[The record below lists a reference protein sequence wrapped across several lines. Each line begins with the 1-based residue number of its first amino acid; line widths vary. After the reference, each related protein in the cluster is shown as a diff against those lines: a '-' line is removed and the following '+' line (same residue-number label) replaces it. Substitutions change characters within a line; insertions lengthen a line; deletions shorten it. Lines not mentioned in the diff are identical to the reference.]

1 VTPFITPDGL
11 VVLDVIQDISSLDG
25 FVDVSNGQKAPQTS
39 TSSAQATL
47 SVRDGETI
55 ILGGYVKDSRND
67 NKSGVPILK
76 DIPLL
81 GNLFR
86 SKSRDNSRSELILLL
101 KVTVLRDPADASHQ
115 VETEQAKMP
124 GLSEAAKEFKKTE
137 EQSLKRSGRQ
147 PQSP

>member
-1 VTPFITPDGL
+1 M
-11 VVLDVIQDISSLDG
+11 LDVVQDISSLDG

-55 ILGGYVKDSRND
+55 ILGGYVKDSRTD

-76 DIPLL
+76 DIPFL

-101 KVTVLRDPADASHQ
+101 KVTVLKDPADASAQ
-115 VETEQAKMP
+115 VETEKTRLP
-124 GLSEAAKEFKKTE
+124 GISRADKEFKKTE
-137 EQSLKRSGRQ
+137 EQSLKKAGQ
-147 PQSP
+147 PPQHQ

>member
-1 VTPFITPDGL
+1 M
-11 VVLDVIQDISSLDG
+11 LDVVQDISSLDG

-55 ILGGYVKDSRND
+55 MLGGYVLDSRNTT
-67 NKSGVPILK
+67 KSGVPILK

-86 SKSRDNSRSELILLL
+86 SKSRDNKRSELLLLL
-101 KVTVLRDPADASHQ
+101 KVTVLKDPSEASNQ
-115 VETEQAKMP
+115 VETEKARLP
-124 GLSEAAKEFKKTE
+124 GVSEADKEFNKTE
-137 EQSLKRSGRQ
+137 EQSLKKAGRSQ
-147 PQSP
+147 HQ

>member
-1 VTPFITPDGL
+1 YDYGYGGVGGGTGVSTRGSVELLQVGVTLNVTPFITPDGL

-76 DIPLL
+76 AI
-81 GNLFR
+81 
-86 SKSRDNSRSELILLL
+86 
-101 KVTVLRDPADASHQ
+101 
-115 VETEQAKMP
+115 
-124 GLSEAAKEFKKTE
+124 
-137 EQSLKRSGRQ
+137 
-147 PQSP
+147 